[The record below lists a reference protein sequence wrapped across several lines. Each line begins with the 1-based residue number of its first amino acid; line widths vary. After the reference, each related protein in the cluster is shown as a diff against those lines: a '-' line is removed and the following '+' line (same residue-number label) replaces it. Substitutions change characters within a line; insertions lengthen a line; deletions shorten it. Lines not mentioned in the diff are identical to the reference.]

1 MRSAEALFC
10 GTIRPRYHYVTVSAM
25 PKPQKVR
32 RKLLLAAPVSLRW
45 PTVDDDCRSQLLER
59 FRNVIAA
66 CESKTTP
73 YLAVGINAATRALE
87 KGQLSALIL
96 NSSADPPRLL
106 HGIIRLARGKST
118 PVLCVSQLHEWM
130 PSLGSLL
137 ALGLR
142 RSAPFSKPV
151 DAFLNAVRQNV
162 PSDSAKGP
170 EDECL
175 VDSDKCVKNS
185 GLTVGSTETAE
196 AQQNTEGKPNKA
208 GLPSVCAE
216 ESSDVIIQ
224 NSSVVQKPVPIGVSE
239 MPAAVPLDIELRESG
254 VLGFPSYGWPCESF
268 PVVEEPTSRPSQ
280 KVKTGGGRQRSS
292 GFVKANIKQVC
303 SKGKIKIKK
312 KRGMLKKQKQ

>member
-1 MRSAEALFC
+1 
-10 GTIRPRYHYVTVSAM
+10 M
-25 PKPQKVR
+25 PKPQKGR

-59 FRNVIAA
+59 FRNIIAA
-66 CESKTTP
+66 CESTTTP
-73 YLAVGINAATRALE
+73 YLAVGVNAATRALE

-118 PVLCVSQLHEWM
+118 PVLCVSHLHEWM

-137 ALGLR
+137 ALGIR
-142 RSAPFSKPV
+142 RAAPPSKPV
-151 DAFLNAVRQNV
+151 EAFLNAVRQNL

-175 VDSDKCVKNS
+175 VDPDKCVENS
-185 GLTVGSTETAE
+185 GVTVGSTETAE
-196 AQQNTEGKPNKA
+196 APNTESMPNKA
-208 GLPSVCAE
+208 GLPSVCAAKPA
-216 ESSDVIIQ
+216 DIIIQ
-224 NSSVVQKPVPIGVSE
+224 SSSGVQKPEPIGVSE
-239 MPAAVPLDIELRESG
+239 MAAIVPLDIELRESG

-268 PVVEEPTSRPSQ
+268 PVVAAEPPTLRPSQ
-280 KVKTGGGRQRSS
+280 KVKTGGGQRSS
-292 GFVKANIKQVC
+292 SFVKANIKQVC